1 MHTLQEILTVKSD
14 DVVGRVKTYE
24 AIIKGENIPE
34 PGIPE
39 SFKVLLKELQS
50 LALDVRVLD
59 QDNNEVKL
67 LESSEYE
74 VTDFKKVL
82 DDGGYK
88 RSSRDE
94 ENELKNAGYH
104 AEKQGDDGEATI
116 EELGSEDDDFD
127 YDSLDDDY
135 DDYGDGNIEE

>member
-1 MHTLQEILTVKSD
+1 MKLLL
-14 DVVGRVKTYE
+14 RVRTFL
-24 AIIKGENIPE
+24 N
-34 PGIPE
+34 
-39 SFKVLLKELQS
+39 
-50 LALDVRVLD
+50 

>member
-1 MHTLQEILTVKSD
+1 MSQEIYL
-14 DVVGRVKTYE
+14 
-24 AIIKGENIPE
+24 I
-34 PGIPE
+34 
-39 SFKVLLKELQS
+39 
-50 LALDVRVLD
+50 
-59 QDNNEVKL
+59 
-67 LESSEYE
+67 
-74 VTDFKKVL
+74 
-82 DDGGYK
+82 
-88 RSSRDE
+88 DE